1 VSDDAELIADIR
13 TDVKPYSPEDLYR
26 AVAYQ
31 DETYGH
37 LDLTDRDT
45 CFCWCFWSFKMP
57 SSNLKTTP
65 AIMVRAMDEGL
76 SGQPQE
82 MCE

>member
-1 VSDDAELIADIR
+1 M
-13 TDVKPYSPEDLYR
+13 
-26 AVAYQ
+26 AYQ

-37 LDLTDRDT
+37 LDLTERDT
-45 CFCWCFWSFKMP
+45 CFCWCFWSFEMP
-57 SSNLKTTP
+57 VANLRKTP
-65 AIMVRAMDEGL
+65 ALMVRAMDEGL